1 MASTRACAFTLD
13 GHRFA
18 VDVAE
23 AREVVVFEEVTPLP
37 LAPSFVLGLSNLR
50 GTVMPVVDLAPMLGL
65 PPREAKGQTL
75 GVVLGHGP
83 WTAAAVVDS
92 VLGLEP
98 LQAPDGDGA
107 AAPTG
112 GGRFTAAGAAGADGS
127 ITVLDA
133 GAMLTALRGAMGAAR
148 AGTTS
153 RQGGR

>member
-23 AREVVVFEEVTPLP
+23 AREVVVFEQVTPVP
-37 LAPSFVLGLSNLR
+37 LAPSFVLGLANLR

-75 GVVLGHGP
+75 GIVLGHGP

-98 LQAPDGDGA
+98 LQARDGEGAPALPGAGQFA
-107 AAPTG
+107 AAS
-112 GGRFTAAGAAGADGS
+112 AAGVDGS

-133 GAMLTALRGAMGAAR
+133 GAMLTALRGAMGAAG
-148 AGTTS
+148 GTTS